1 MQKRIPVDERKA
13 ELNFAF
19 FKRGKKGKY
28 INIYLP
34 KYQKVVIFRIQL
46 KKRCEEGI

>member
-19 FKRGKKGKY
+19 FKMENGKY

-46 KKRCEEGI
+46 RKRCEEGI